1 MEGKECQEHK
11 RTYSHRQWLSLS
23 DASRLV
29 GRMFDYLCPIIAN
42 SNSHHLSRTFP
53 GLDALCVLLC
63 LIVLTLLKE

>member
-11 RTYSHRQWLSLS
+11 RTYSHGQWFCLS
-23 DASRLV
+23 DASGLV
-29 GRMFDYLCPIIAN
+29 GSMFDYLCLVIAN

-63 LIVLTLLKE
+63 LIFLTTLKE